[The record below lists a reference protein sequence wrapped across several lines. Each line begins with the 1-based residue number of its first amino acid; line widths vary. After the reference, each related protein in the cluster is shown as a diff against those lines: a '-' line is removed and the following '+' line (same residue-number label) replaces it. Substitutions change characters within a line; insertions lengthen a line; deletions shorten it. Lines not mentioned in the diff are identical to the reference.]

1 MTHNAENL
9 KDRTAKGLLWG
20 GLNNGLQQL
29 LNLFFGIFL
38 ARLLS
43 ADDYGMVGM
52 LSIFSLIAGSLQES
66 GFTSSLAVRKEA
78 GHREYNA
85 VFWFS
90 TGVSALLYLLLFC
103 CAPLIA
109 QFYGVEELTPLARY
123 AFLGF
128 FIASLGV
135 AHNAYLFRHLM
146 VKQKAIATLT
156 GLVVSGTVGILL
168 AWNGFAYWGI
178 ATQSI
183 VYVAVVNLCYWYFTP
198 WHPTFSFSFAPI
210 REMLPFSSKLLLT
223 NLFNI
228 LNNNLLT
235 VILGRFFHQRE
246 VGYFTQANKWN
257 QMGHSTVTGMVNSVA
272 QPVLAGVS
280 DDLERQRRVFRKML
294 RFTAFLA
301 FPAMF
306 GLSLVAPELITLTI
320 TEKWLPSAQ
329 LLQLLCIGGAFVPI
343 ATLYSNLVLSR
354 KQSNLYM
361 YVTVAQCIVQLTA
374 LLLFHAQGIHT
385 LVTVYV
391 GINILWTLVWQ
402 VVTGR
407 MLQLTPWMALRDTLP
422 FAATALVAMVATY
435 HATLYLHATLPLFL
449 AKIVLAALIYL
460 GVLWRFKSETLRESW
475 QYLRKKR

>member
-1 MTHNAENL
+1 
-9 KDRTAKGLLWG
+9 
-20 GLNNGLQQL
+20 
-29 LNLFFGIFL
+29 
-38 ARLLS
+38 
-43 ADDYGMVGM
+43 
-52 LSIFSLIAGSLQES
+52 
-66 GFTSSLAVRKEA
+66 
-78 GHREYNA
+78 
-85 VFWFS
+85 
-90 TGVSALLYLLLFC
+90 
-103 CAPLIA
+103 
-109 QFYGVEELTPLARY
+109 
-123 AFLGF
+123 
-128 FIASLGV
+128 
-135 AHNAYLFRHLM
+135 
-146 VKQKAIATLT
+146 
-156 GLVVSGTVGILL
+156 
-168 AWNGFAYWGI
+168 
-178 ATQSI
+178 
-183 VYVAVVNLCYWYFTP
+183 
-198 WHPTFSFSFAPI
+198 
-210 REMLPFSSKLLLT
+210 
-223 NLFNI
+223 
-228 LNNNLLT
+228 
-235 VILGRFFHQRE
+235 

>member
-1 MTHNAENL
+1 
-9 KDRTAKGLLWG
+9 
-20 GLNNGLQQL
+20 
-29 LNLFFGIFL
+29 
-38 ARLLS
+38 
-43 ADDYGMVGM
+43 
-52 LSIFSLIAGSLQES
+52 
-66 GFTSSLAVRKEA
+66 
-78 GHREYNA
+78 
-85 VFWFS
+85 
-90 TGVSALLYLLLFC
+90 
-103 CAPLIA
+103 
-109 QFYGVEELTPLARY
+109 LTPLARY